1 MTNHS
6 ERVIRPGWEDKT
18 PRTPDEFSRCWKES
32 HHRKQLLYEID
43 RYLESH
49 PFDGEHHEKFFE
61 SRRTE
66 QSEMARPESP
76 FTLSY
81 IEQFNMTLW
90 RSWTMLKSDPSI
102 TLTMLVSN
110 LFEALIIS
118 SIFYNLP
125 ENTTSFFRRTIL
137 LFFIVL
143 INAFA
148 SILEI
153 MSLYAKRKIVEKH
166 VRYAFYHS
174 SAEALSAMVAD
185 LPYKVVNAILLN
197 LTLYFMCNLRREPG
211 PFFFFLLLSFTLTL
225 TMSMVFRFIGSVTK
239 TISQALA
246 PSSIILLALVLYS
259 GFTIPPAYT
268 QVWLGWMRWINPMF
282 YGLESAFINEFVG
295 RVFPCSDLVPSGP
308 GYDSALDSSRV
319 CSTAGSIPG
328 QDAVS
333 GENYLRVAFGFAAE
347 HKWRN
352 FGVLIAFL
360 VAFLILHLVTTEFVA
375 SERSKGEVLVY
386 TRAALRKQK
395 KSSPKDVEAG
405 TSPSPHRNSIDDT
418 RGQAS
423 VEKQTSIF
431 HWKDVCYDIQIKGQP
446 RRILD
451 HVDGWVK
458 PGTLTALMVSK
469 SHPSLEIK
477 FHKTI
482 CLDS

>member
-6 ERVIRPGWEDKT
+6 ERVIRPGWEDKA
-18 PRTPDEFSRCWKES
+18 PRTADEFARCWKES
-32 HHRKQLLYEID
+32 HCRERLVYEID

-49 PFDGEHHEKFFE
+49 PFDGEHHEKFFQ

-66 QSEMARPESP
+66 QSEMARPKSP

-81 IEQFNMTLW
+81 IEQFNLTLW

-110 LFEALIIS
+110 VFEALIIS

-125 ENTTSFFRRTIL
+125 ENTTSFFRRTLL
-137 LFFIVL
+137 LFMIVL
-143 INAFA
+143 LNAFG

-153 MSLYAKRKIVEKH
+153 MTLYAKRKIVEKH
-166 VRYAFYHS
+166 VRYAFYHP

-211 PFFFFLLLSFTLTL
+211 PFFFFLLFSFILTL
-225 TMSMVFRFIGSVTK
+225 TMSMMFRFIGSVTK
-239 TISQALA
+239 SISQALA
-246 PSSIILLALVLYS
+246 PSSIILLALVLYC
-259 GFTIPPAYT
+259 GFTIPEAYT
-268 QVWLGWMRWINPMF
+268 QVWLGWLRWINPVF
-282 YGLESAFINEFVG
+282 YGLESVFINEFVG
-295 RVFPCSDLVPSGP
+295 RNFTCSDLVPSGP

-319 CSTAGSIPG
+319 CSTAGAIPG
-328 QDAVS
+328 EGAVS
-333 GENYLRVAFGFAAE
+333 GENYLRAAFGFVAQ

-360 VAFLILHLVTTEFVA
+360 VGFLLLHLVTTEFVA

-386 TRAALRKQK
+386 TRAALRKQNK
-395 KSSPKDVEAG
+395 FSPKDVEAG
-405 TSPSPHRNSIDDT
+405 NSPTSRRNAIDGP
-418 RGQAS
+418 RGEAR

-469 SHPSLEIK
+469 ADPIPESEFLE
-477 FHKTI
+477 
-482 CLDS
+482 

>member
-6 ERVIRPGWEDKT
+6 ERVIRPGWEGKA
-18 PRTPDEFSRCWKES
+18 PRTAEEFARCWKES
-32 HHRKQLLYEID
+32 HDRERLVYEID

-66 QSEMARPESP
+66 QSEMARPKSP

-81 IEQFNMTLW
+81 IEQFTLTLW

-110 LFEALIIS
+110 FFEALIIS

-125 ENTTSFFRRTIL
+125 ENTTSFFRRTLL

-153 MSLYAKRKIVEKH
+153 MTLYAKRKIVEKH

-185 LPYKVVNAILLN
+185 LPYKITNAMLLN
-197 LTLYFMCNLRREPG
+197 LTLYFMSNLRREPG
-211 PFFFFLLLSFTLTL
+211 PFFFFLLFSFVLTL

-239 TISQALA
+239 SISQALA
-246 PSSIILLALVLYS
+246 PSSIMLLALVLYC

-268 QVWLGWMRWINPMF
+268 QVWLGWLRWVNPMF
-282 YGLESAFINEFVG
+282 YGLESVFINEFVG
-295 RVFPCSDLVPSGP
+295 RDFPCSDLVPSGP

-319 CSTAGSIPG
+319 CSVAGAIPG

-333 GENYLRVAFGFAAE
+333 GENYLRAAFGFAAE

-360 VAFLILHLVTTEFVA
+360 VGFLMLHLVTTEFVA

-386 TRAALRKQK
+386 TRAALRKHK

-405 TSPSPHRNSIDDT
+405 ISTRPGANAIDET
-418 RGQAS
+418 RGEAS
-423 VEKQTSIF
+423 VEKQTSVF

-469 SHPSLEIK
+469 AGPILESK
-477 FHKTI
+477 LPKKKV
-482 CLDS
+482 